1 MSVGHN
7 TQQLVLSA
15 ASQLTAAQF
24 ETYQRLSKRLLHG
37 PQFQLLLADCQD
49 EQLQLQLQSLLQALC
64 QQAGLTAT
72 ILPCREL
79 SDVFAL
85 QQQLQQLAAQ
95 YAVIQLAGA
104 ATWFS
109 TASRWADLNL
119 LRENIAAQ
127 APCRL
132 LFWLDE
138 RSIATMISESPDW
151 WAWRGGVYHF
161 ASEAVTEIV
170 RPEPTKDLLQLSAQ
184 HHDQTVRRIAVLNQ
198 WLQTGAANDA
208 ELAMPLWVELAELY
222 KKLGEWD
229 KALAIYQHQCLP
241 KLQQLVD
248 LLGVIIIKGKIADI
262 WILQGKLAAAHT
274 LLQDEVLPALRP
286 FGDKT
291 LIAINQ
297 GRLADILVQRGNL
310 SLALQIRQQQE
321 LPHFEQAGDLRS
333 VAMTQG
339 KIADILVRQHQ
350 LEPALTL
357 LSEQVL
363 PLFQKLNDRHSISI
377 VQSRI
382 AEIYFQR
389 GQTEQALQLL
399 QQQVLPI
406 QQKLGDQH
414 AIAVC
419 QSKIADMLAYR
430 GEYQA
435 ALQLLQTAVLPV
447 LQQLHNPQQI
457 ELVQQRITA
466 LQARLVASPEQSGH

>member
-7 TQQLVLSA
+7 TQQLALSA

-37 PQFQLLLADCQD
+37 PQFQLLLVDCQD
-49 EQLQLQLQSLLQALC
+49 EQLQQQLQPLLQALC

-72 ILPCREL
+72 ILACREL

-104 ATWFS
+104 AYWFS
-109 TASRWADLNL
+109 TANRWADLNL

-127 APCRL
+127 TPCRL

-138 RSIATMISESPDW
+138 PSIATMITEAPDW

-229 KALAIYQHQCLP
+229 KALTIYQHDCLP
-241 KLQQLVD
+241 RLEQPAYLPYALV
-248 LLGVIIIKGKIADI
+248 IKGQIAEL
-262 WILQGKLAAAHT
+262 WIFQGQLAAAES
-274 LLQDEVLPALRP
+274 LLQHEVLPALLP
-286 FGDKT
+286 LGDEN

-297 GRLADILVQRGNL
+297 GRLADIQARRGDFAQ
-310 SLALQIRQQQE
+310 ALQIRQQQE
-321 LPHFEQAGDLRS
+321 LPRFQRIGDLRS
-333 VAMTQG
+333 IAVTQG

-363 PLFQKLNDRHSISI
+363 PLHQRDNDRRSIAFA
-377 VQSRI
+377 QSKI
-382 AEIYFQR
+382 ADIYFQR

-406 QQKLGDQH
+406 YQKLGDQH
-414 AIAVC
+414 AIAIS

-466 LQARLVASPEQSGH
+466 LQARLVASPDQKGG